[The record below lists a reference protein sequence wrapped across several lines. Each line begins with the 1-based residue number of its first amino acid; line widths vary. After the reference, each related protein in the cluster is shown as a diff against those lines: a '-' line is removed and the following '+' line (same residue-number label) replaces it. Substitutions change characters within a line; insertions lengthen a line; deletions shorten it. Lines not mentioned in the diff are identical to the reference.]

1 MIIRRFNFL
10 LSGAFLLGAS
20 LLPSVA
26 PPARA
31 ASSCLD
37 VALVLAVDSSGS
49 ISSGEYVL
57 QRNAIA
63 AAFRNPQVLE
73 AVSRAGQVA
82 VAIVFWGSEDQP
94 KPQTRW
100 VTVTGEGGA
109 EKFARMVE
117 SMPRQV
123 TGDTGL
129 GAGLLAAIAKFD
141 SLASCSVR
149 KIINVSGDGSETT
162 AARGRHR
169 VAVPSLVRDLA
180 ASRDIEIYALAISTD
195 EPDLRQYYAANV
207 ITSPGGFVMEVR
219 SYADF
224 ASALRRKLE
233 REISPRAV
241 TSLVSQPRGASRF
254 D

>member
-1 MIIRRFNFL
+1 M
-10 LSGAFLLGAS
+10 
-20 LLPSVA
+20 
-26 PPARA
+26 
-31 ASSCLD
+31 
-37 VALVLAVDSSGS
+37 
-49 ISSGEYVL
+49 
-57 QRNAIA
+57 
-63 AAFRNPQVLE
+63 
-73 AVSRAGQVA
+73 
-82 VAIVFWGSEDQP
+82 AIVFWGSEDQP

-149 KIINVSGDGSETT
+149 KI
-162 AARGRHR
+162 R

-180 ASRDIEIYALAISTD
+180 ASRDIEINALAISTE